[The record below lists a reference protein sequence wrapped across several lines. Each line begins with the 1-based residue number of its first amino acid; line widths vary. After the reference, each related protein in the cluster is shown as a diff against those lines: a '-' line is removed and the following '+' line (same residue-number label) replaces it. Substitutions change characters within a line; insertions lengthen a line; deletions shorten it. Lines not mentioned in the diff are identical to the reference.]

1 MIFLWKMLNNAPGT
15 LFKEPNIVV
24 WPWKLC
30 SQLFKNLKSVNFYI
44 KLSSFSFLNQCP
56 GAPVSVTLL
65 INGCIYCAEVLNH
78 DDEGLDENEFMDEDD
93 TLLN

>member
-1 MIFLWKMLNNAPGT
+1 
-15 LFKEPNIVV
+15 
-24 WPWKLC
+24 
-30 SQLFKNLKSVNFYI
+30 
-44 KLSSFSFLNQCP
+44 
-56 GAPVSVTLL
+56 VTLL